1 MYLSSLQH
9 QPRPCA
15 DNWPV
20 LAVVWDLGEVQPSKP
35 ITKYLTIVYDQ
46 VYSIRYVGSMY
57 LCTIEPSEKMF
68 EPHLLDKVDISE
80 QTLS

>member
-1 MYLSSLQH
+1 MYLSFLQH

-46 VYSIRYVGSMY
+46 VYSIRYVESMY
-57 LCTIEPSEKMF
+57 LCTIEPSEKMLNHISQF
-68 EPHLLDKVDISE
+68 KVDKV
-80 QTLS
+80 T